1 MQTHIIVNESCST
14 IRYLA
19 RQALKDRWVMASVA
33 VLIYS
38 ACIEVP
44 PIFINLIFGT
54 SSNLDQLMSGQMQAG
69 SGLMGA
75 MEEIIRTTGYS
86 SPSSSIYT
94 LLVSG
99 PFTFGITLYFIN
111 MVRRNQADYGQ
122 IFGGFSY
129 FGRTLGLSVLLSLIS
144 SAFAIPF
151 FILFFIGVMTLNF
164 PLLILSLLSLL
175 LLVIPM
181 IMFSMCYFLMVDN
194 VQIGVVGA
202 IRVSWNLM
210 RGNGVKF
217 FLLNLSFIGWF
228 IVGGLILSVA
238 IIPFSIGGNP
248 FLIAIGGFIGQVGI
262 FVVTAYVLTA
272 QVQFYD
278 LLTGRL
284 RLGNPGHLSGGY

>member
-1 MQTHIIVNESCST
+1 MEKKRKSGAAYPT

-33 VLIYS
+33 VLIFS

-44 PIFINLIFGT
+44 PMFINVIFDT
-54 SSNLDQLMSGQMQAG
+54 SSNLNQLMSGQMQVG
-69 SGLMGA
+69 DGLMGA
-75 MEEIIRTTGYS
+75 MEEIMKTTGYI
-86 SPSSSIYT
+86 SPSSFIYT

-111 MVRRNQADYGQ
+111 MVRRNQVDYGQ

-144 SAFAIPF
+144 LAFAIPF
-151 FILFFIGVMTLNF
+151 FVLFFIGMITLNL
-164 PLLILSLLSLL
+164 PLLILSILSLL
-175 LLVIPM
+175 LLLIPA

-202 IRVSWNLM
+202 IGVSWNLM
-210 RGNGVKF
+210 RGNGGKF

-228 IVGGLILSVA
+228 IVGGLILNVVISL
-238 IIPFSIGGNP
+238 FSIGGSP
-248 FLIAIGGFIGQVGI
+248 FLIAVGGFIGQAGI
-262 FVVTAYVLTA
+262 FVVTAYVLAA

-284 RLGNPGHLSGGY
+284 RLGNPSHLSGDY

>member
-1 MQTHIIVNESCST
+1 MQTQIIVNESCST

-33 VLIYS
+33 VLIFS

-44 PIFINLIFGT
+44 PMFINVIFDT
-54 SSNLDQLMSGQMQAG
+54 SSNLNQLMSGQMQVG
-69 SGLMGA
+69 DGLMGA
-75 MEEIIRTTGYS
+75 MEEIMKTTGYI
-86 SPSSSIYT
+86 SPSSFIYT

-111 MVRRNQADYGQ
+111 MVRRNQVDYGQ

-144 SAFAIPF
+144 LAFAIPF
-151 FILFFIGVMTLNF
+151 FVLFFIGMITLNL
-164 PLLILSLLSLL
+164 PLLILSILSLL
-175 LLVIPM
+175 LLLIPA

-202 IRVSWNLM
+202 IGVSWNLM
-210 RGNGVKF
+210 RGNGGKF

-228 IVGGLILSVA
+228 IVGGLILNVVISL
-238 IIPFSIGGNP
+238 FSIGGSP
-248 FLIAIGGFIGQVGI
+248 FLIAVGGFIGQAGI
-262 FVVTAYVLTA
+262 FVVTAYVLAA

-284 RLGNPGHLSGGY
+284 RLGNPSHLSGGY